1 MPSSGKAL
9 LCDLVSSLP
18 KVDPWVIY
26 HYIEN
31 IVALNKLGKLS
42 SEVSKYLLKTNHN
55 LFFHDSLLLRNSNFR
70 KSDITSLQKNV
81 KYKILKKRLDPN
93 EIKVLKK
100 NKNKVITHYCL
111 HFTAIA
117 KKILFQTFK
126 EKLLYIQVY
135 RAPITFSM
143 INRIANWTLQI
154 ENSKSRDGQIK
165 FFDKNLKKNL
175 PYFIKNKTKE
185 YLLANKYER
194 AIMILEKNLKIKIIN
209 NKKTSKKYKSIEII
223 VPFENL
229 LKNPKKYLQKIS
241 KHINSKID
249 KFVLRSLKKNNIPR
263 NYNLNKEK
271 LITLKFLKNKIRPK
285 YFNNLLNLEKLYERQ
300 ILNKF

>member
-1 MPSSGKAL
+1 
-9 LCDLVSSLP
+9 
-18 KVDPWVIY
+18 
-26 HYIEN
+26 
-31 IVALNKLGKLS
+31 
-42 SEVSKYLLKTNHN
+42 
-55 LFFHDSLLLRNSNFR
+55 
-70 KSDITSLQKNV
+70 
-81 KYKILKKRLDPN
+81 
-93 EIKVLKK
+93 
-100 NKNKVITHYCL
+100 
-111 HFTAIA
+111 
-117 KKILFQTFK
+117 
-126 EKLLYIQVY
+126 
-135 RAPITFSM
+135 M

>member
-18 KVDPWVIY
+18 KVDPWVML

-42 SEVSKYLLKTNHN
+42 REISEYLLKTNHN
-55 LFFHDSLLLRNSNFR
+55 VFFHDSLLLRNLNFR

-81 KYKILKKRLDPN
+81 KYKILKTRLDPD

-126 EKLLYIQVY
+126 NKLLYIQVY
-135 RAPITFSM
+135 RSPITF
-143 INRIANWTLQI
+143 
-154 ENSKSRDGQIK
+154 
-165 FFDKNLKKNL
+165 
-175 PYFIKNKTKE
+175 
-185 YLLANKYER
+185 
-194 AIMILEKNLKIKIIN
+194 
-209 NKKTSKKYKSIEII
+209 
-223 VPFENL
+223 
-229 LKNPKKYLQKIS
+229 
-241 KHINSKID
+241 
-249 KFVLRSLKKNNIPR
+249 
-263 NYNLNKEK
+263 
-271 LITLKFLKNKIRPK
+271 
-285 YFNNLLNLEKLYERQ
+285 
-300 ILNKF
+300 

>member
-18 KVDPWVIY
+18 KVDPWVML

-42 SEVSKYLLKTNHN
+42 REISEYLLKTNHN
-55 LFFHDSLLLRNSNFR
+55 VFFHDSLLLRNLNFR

-81 KYKILKKRLDPN
+81 KYKILKTRLDPD

-126 EKLLYIQVY
+126 NKLLYIQVY
-135 RAPITFSM
+135 RSPITFSM
-143 INRIANWTLQI
+143 IKRIANWTLQI
-154 ENSKSRDGQIK
+154 EKSKSRDGHIK

-175 PYFIKNKTKE
+175 PYFQKNITRE

-194 AIMILEKNLKIKIIN
+194 GIMIIEKNLNTKIIN
-209 NKKTSKKYKSIEII
+209 DINTSKKYKSVEII
-223 VPFENL
+223 IPFENL
-229 LKNPKKYLQKIS
+229 LKDPKKYLQKIC

-249 KFVLRSLKKNNIPR
+249 KYVLRSIKKNRLPR
-263 NYNLNKEK
+263 NFNLNDEK
-271 LITLKFLKNKIRPK
+271 LLTLKFLKNKIRPK
-285 YFNNLLNLEKLYERQ
+285 YYNKLLSLEKFYEKN